1 MGGCCRL
8 PAIKEIISDVFKK
21 ELSMTLNMDE
31 AVARGCV
38 LQVPEPNM
46 YMYVEVGNASVSLA
60 CILHLM
66 L

>member
-8 PAIKEIISDVFKK
+8 PAVKEIISDVFKK

-38 LQVPEPNM
+38 LQVLQYLMSEPNM
-46 YMYVEVGNASVSLA
+46 YIVMYIHV
-60 CILHLM
+60 C
-66 L
+66 